1 MRDATIVGAILL
13 AILFG
18 TWYTQSLLQNQ
29 SDKILQ
35 TLSEISIQL
44 QQKENHNQVVKK
56 ANQLYQNWKKTSDM
70 WSIVIDHQELDAI
83 EKSILLVKTSVEIQ
97 DDTRR
102 KNYVLT
108 ECGMELVKMQH
119 ERIKILYDNGVK
131 IVEEK

>member
-44 QQKENHNQVVKK
+44 QQKENHNQVVEK

-97 DDTRR
+97 DDTRCKEAINASSFLIGHIPDKEKLNW
-102 KNYVLT
+102 KN
-108 ECGMELVKMQH
+108 
-119 ERIKILYDNGVK
+119 IF
-131 IVEEK
+131 

>member
-44 QQKENHNQVVKK
+44 QQKENRNQVVEK

-70 WSIVIDHQELDAI
+70 WSIVIDHQELDSI

-97 DDTRR
+97 DDTRCKEAINASSFLIGHIPDKEKLNW
-102 KNYVLT
+102 KN
-108 ECGMELVKMQH
+108 
-119 ERIKILYDNGVK
+119 IF
-131 IVEEK
+131 